1 MPNSQF
7 LISQR
12 ALSGPTAIM
21 NHLIINR
28 DYPPSS
34 SQPGG
39 IGTYVDHISRLL
51 ASHGETVHVI
61 SELSPG
67 APCARESR
75 AGGRLIVHRVPLD
88 EPLPQA
94 PAEDAAML
102 RAFRDSTLPVQAFA
116 WQAARLAESL
126 IETAAID
133 VIEAQEYEA
142 PVYFLLLRRAL
153 GLTTVRPVP
162 VIVHIHTG
170 TEWVFKHNEW
180 DMDRPDYLPAKRLED
195 YTIRAA
201 DALLCPSRFL
211 GRITEDHYQ
220 LDRGSVEVMPYPIGD
235 TAVLARDADTWAHGT
250 ISYIG
255 RLEPRKG
262 VSEWIEAAVTVA
274 GDDPE
279 PRFTLVGGDTVYS
292 GTADQST
299 REVLQA
305 RIPSELRARFTF
317 VDFVPRQQLVAHL
330 QCARMAVVPSRW
342 ENFPNTCIEAMSS
355 GLPVLVSPSGGMAEM
370 IEDGRTGWIADGSD
384 PRSLEKAFRRALA
397 TPPRVLAQMG
407 TAAASAIRALCDNE
421 ETIRRHLEFR
431 RRVATRGCNRSAY
444 IVAPFASNATRPRA
458 ATSESSDRGTAAGI
472 TLIVSW
478 THQTAAPCLAGI
490 VSQSTAPAQV
500 ILIVPSGAEMPDPFP
515 PADSRCPWH
524 IVRHSDV
531 GSAAARDEAL
541 RIAAGGNPLAVAF
554 LDDEWVL
561 APEYVVAMDRVFRHS
576 SSLGIVTP
584 WHSENGGT
592 GTALPP
598 AFPYQL
604 ASNDVGPCAAF
615 RTTALEEVRA
625 GGSGFT
631 GGDPL
636 WSLANAILSIG
647 WRAAPFPAALAS
659 RQGRFVRTRTQ
670 AAGIRQA
677 PLASG
682 RIITP
687 LEVLLATSR
696 QRRDLV
702 RRAIA
707 DPAYVVRWVAWH
719 GRRTIGRIPRQL
731 LAAGRAALG
740 GRTS

>member
-1 MPNSQF
+1 
-7 LISQR
+7 
-12 ALSGPTAIM
+12 M

-51 ASHGETVHVI
+51 AGHGETVHVI

-94 PAEDAAML
+94 PAEDAAVL
-102 RAFRDSTLPVQAFA
+102 RAFRDSPLPVQAFA

-153 GLTTVRPVP
+153 GLAAVRPVP

-211 GRITEDHYQ
+211 ARITEDHYQ
-220 LDRGSVEVMPYPIGD
+220 LDHGSVEVMPYPIGD
-235 TAVLARDADTWAHGT
+235 TAVLARDAGTWAHGI

-262 VSEWIEAAVTVA
+262 VREWIEAAVAVA
-274 GDDPE
+274 ADNPE
-279 PRFTLVGGDTVYS
+279 PRFTLIGGDTVYS

-305 RIPSELRARFTF
+305 RIPQALRARFTF
-317 VDFVPRQQLVAHL
+317 VDFVPRQQLAAHL
-330 QCARMAVVPSRW
+330 RRARMAVVPSRW

-384 PRSLEKAFRRALA
+384 ARSLEKAFRKALA
-397 TPPRVLAQMG
+397 TPPGVLAQMG
-407 TAAASAIRALCDNE
+407 AAAASAIRILCDNE
-421 ETIRRHLEFR
+421 ETVRRHLEFR
-431 RRVATRGCNRSAY
+431 RRVSMRGCDRSAHV
-444 IVAPFASNATRPRA
+444 VAASAGDAAHPRA
-458 ATSESSDRGTAAGI
+458 ATNESSERGTAAGI
-472 TLIVSW
+472 TLIVSSK
-478 THQTAAPCLAGI
+478 HRPAGACVAGI
-490 VSQSTAPAQV
+490 ASQTTRPAQV
-500 ILIVPSGAEMPDPFP
+500 ILIVPSDADMPDPFP
-515 PADSRCPWH
+515 PDGSCCPWQ
-524 IVRHSDV
+524 IVRHPDVTSDR
-531 GSAAARDEAL
+531 AREEAL
-541 RIAAGGNPLAVAF
+541 RIAADGNPLAVVF

-561 APEYVVAMDRVFRHS
+561 AAGYVSAMDHAFRQS
-576 SSLGIVTP
+576 PNLGIVAP
-584 WHSENGGT
+584 WRSDNGEIV
-592 GTALPP
+592 TALPP

-604 ASNDVGPCAAF
+604 ASNDAGPCAAF
-615 RTTALEEVRA
+615 RAAAVEDARAA
-625 GGSGFT
+625 GGGLA
-631 GGDPL
+631 GGDAM
-636 WSLANAILSIG
+636 WSLANAILAVG
-647 WRAAPFPAALAS
+647 WRAAPFPAVLAS
-659 RQGRFVRTRTQ
+659 RQGRVLRARSQ
-670 AAGIRQA
+670 SVGIRQA

-687 LEVLLATSR
+687 IEVLLATSR

-702 RRAIA
+702 RRALA
-707 DPAYVVRWVAWH
+707 DPAYVVRWLAWH
-719 GRRTIGRIPRQL
+719 GRRTIGRIPRRL

-740 GRTS
+740 SRVP